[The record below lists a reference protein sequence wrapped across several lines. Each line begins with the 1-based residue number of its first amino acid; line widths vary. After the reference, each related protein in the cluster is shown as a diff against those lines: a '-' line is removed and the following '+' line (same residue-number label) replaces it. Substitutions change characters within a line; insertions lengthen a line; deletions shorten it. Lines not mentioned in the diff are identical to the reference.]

1 MNIRELLKKTTLAA
15 ILCATMATSAWA
27 QSVAWT
33 TAKGAQSPIDFST
46 EQAVGALSTATT
58 ITATGTWSAAQVTN
72 LQAALK
78 SDGNI
83 ETDNSTLLTVD
94 MSDAVWSDGVTAA
107 SLFRQCTAL
116 TSVILPEADNANS
129 ISFFCTFYY
138 CESLKSITNLE
149 KFTNVNYF
157 YSTFYDCSSLES
169 ITLPAGTSYAPGIN
183 FSGTFLDCKSL
194 KSITNLE
201 KFTNVSSFDKVF
213 CGCSSLES
221 VTLPAGASDT
231 SIGFAVAF
239 DGCTALTSV
248 TNLEK
253 FTNVGSFDQTFE
265 GCSSLESITLP
276 AGTSNASIS
285 FYYTFDGCTA
295 LTSITNL
302 EKFTNVNNFFRTF
315 YGCTALESITLPEGT
330 SYAPGINFSGTF
342 LDCKSLKSITN
353 LEKFTNVSSFDK
365 VFCGCSSLE
374 SVTLPAGASDTSIGF
389 AVAFDGCTALT
400 SVTNL
405 EKFTNVGSFDQ
416 TFEGCSSLESIT
428 LPAGTSNASISF
440 YYTFDGCTA
449 LTSIT
454 NLEKFTNV
462 NNFRYAFQN
471 CSNLTSVE
479 LGVVPTNNIVDIFKG
494 TDPNCLKYLP
504 AGTTT
509 VPTNWTNCI
518 ADGKA
523 LADITLTDE
532 KPFHCP
538 QAFSMDG
545 HTMTYTRTWKYAT
558 KTGGWNTL
566 YLPFAATATA
576 DNTPLTPATGGADGD
591 YILKTLTGSTTGTL
605 TMTSTGT
612 VQAYTPYLVALPGN
626 TFGDASLEG
635 KTVTLVSATDAV
647 IPATPE
653 QTEQAGAY
661 TMYGTLADYQ
671 ADNLYLLT
679 NEADG
684 SSFDLYTDG
693 GGVHAFRAYIT
704 ANNANAL
711 KAPRLVIGDGGGVTG
726 IRSASVGT
734 KEVPAISHVYSI
746 DGRLLRTVPAE
757 EYAHRLDGL
766 DRGIYI
772 VNGVKEVVR

>member
-94 MSDAVWSDGVTAA
+94 MSAAVWSDGVTAA

-169 ITLPAGTSYAPGIN
+169 ITLPAGTSYAGIN
-183 FSGTFLDCKSL
+183 FSCAFYGCRSL

-201 KFTNVSSFDKVF
+201 KFTNVSSFNTTFYD
-213 CGCSSLES
+213 CSSLES
-221 VTLPAGASDT
+221 ITLSADT
-231 SIGFAVAF
+231 SYASINFALAF
-239 DGCTALTSV
+239 TNCTALTSV

-276 AGTSNASIS
+276 AGTS
-285 FYYTFDGCTA
+285 
-295 LTSITNL
+295 
-302 EKFTNVNNFFRTF
+302 
-315 YGCTALESITLPEGT
+315 
-330 SYAPGINFSGTF
+330 YAG
-342 LDCKSLKSITN
+342 
-353 LEKFTNVSSFDK
+353 
-365 VFCGCSSLE
+365 
-374 SVTLPAGASDTSIGF
+374 
-389 AVAFDGCTALT
+389 
-400 SVTNL
+400 
-405 EKFTNVGSFDQ
+405 
-416 TFEGCSSLESIT
+416 
-428 LPAGTSNASISF
+428 ISF

>member
-94 MSDAVWSDGVTAA
+94 MSAAVWSDGVTAA

-169 ITLPAGTSYAPGIN
+169 ITLPAGTSYAGIN
-183 FSGTFLDCKSL
+183 FSCAFYGCRSL

-201 KFTNVSSFDKVF
+201 KFTNVSSFN
-213 CGCSSLES
+213 
-221 VTLPAGASDT
+221 T
-231 SIGFAVAF
+231 
-239 DGCTALTSV
+239 
-248 TNLEK
+248 
-253 FTNVGSFDQTFE
+253 TFYD
-265 GCSSLESITLP
+265 CSSLESITLS
-276 AGTSNASIS
+276 A
-285 FYYTFDGCTA
+285 D
-295 LTSITNL
+295 
-302 EKFTNVNNFFRTF
+302 
-315 YGCTALESITLPEGT
+315 T
-330 SYAPGINFSGTF
+330 SYASINFA
-342 LDCKSLKSITN
+342 LA
-353 LEKFTNVSSFDK
+353 FTN
-365 VFCGCSSLE
+365 
-374 SVTLPAGASDTSIGF
+374 
-389 AVAFDGCTALT
+389 CTALT

>member
-83 ETDNSTLLTVD
+83 EADNSTLLTVD
-94 MSDAVWSDGVTAA
+94 MSAAVWSDGVTAA

-169 ITLPAGTSYAPGIN
+169 ITLPAGTSYAGIN
-183 FSGTFLDCKSL
+183 FSCAFYGCRSL

-201 KFTNVSSFDKVF
+201 KFTNVSSFNTTFYD
-213 CGCSSLES
+213 CSSLES
-221 VTLPAGASDT
+221 ITLSADT
-231 SIGFAVAF
+231 SYASINFALAF
-239 DGCTALTSV
+239 TNCTALTSV

-253 FTNVGSFDQTFE
+253 FTNVSSFETTFE
-265 GCSSLESITLP
+265 GCKALTSITLP
-276 AGTSNASIS
+276 AGTSDASIS
-285 FYYTFDGCTA
+285 FSYTFDGCTA

>member
-94 MSDAVWSDGVTAA
+94 MSAAVWSDGVTAA

-169 ITLPAGTSYAPGIN
+169 ITLSADTSYASIN
-183 FSGTFLDCKSL
+183 FALA
-194 KSITNLE
+194 
-201 KFTNVSSFDKVF
+201 FTN
-213 CGCSSLES
+213 
-221 VTLPAGASDT
+221 
-231 SIGFAVAF
+231 
-239 DGCTALTSV
+239 
-248 TNLEK
+248 
-253 FTNVGSFDQTFE
+253 
-265 GCSSLESITLP
+265 
-276 AGTSNASIS
+276 
-285 FYYTFDGCTA
+285 CTA

-353 LEKFTNVSSFDK
+353 LEKFTNVSSF
-365 VFCGCSSLE
+365 E
-374 SVTLPAGASDTSIGF
+374 T
-389 AVAFDGCTALT
+389 
-400 SVTNL
+400 
-405 EKFTNVGSFDQ
+405 
-416 TFEGCSSLESIT
+416 TFEGCKALTSIT
-428 LPAGTSNASISF
+428 LPAGTSDASISF
-440 YYTFDGCTA
+440 SYTFDGCTA

>member
-94 MSDAVWSDGVTAA
+94 MSAAVWSDGVTAA

-138 CESLKSITNLE
+138 CESLK
-149 KFTNVNYF
+149 
-157 YSTFYDCSSLES
+157 
-169 ITLPAGTSYAPGIN
+169 
-183 FSGTFLDCKSL
+183 
-194 KSITNLE
+194 
-201 KFTNVSSFDKVF
+201 
-213 CGCSSLES
+213 
-221 VTLPAGASDT
+221 
-231 SIGFAVAF
+231 
-239 DGCTALTSV
+239 
-248 TNLEK
+248 
-253 FTNVGSFDQTFE
+253 
-265 GCSSLESITLP
+265 
-276 AGTSNASIS
+276 
-285 FYYTFDGCTA
+285 
-295 LTSITNL
+295 
-302 EKFTNVNNFFRTF
+302 
-315 YGCTALESITLPEGT
+315 
-330 SYAPGINFSGTF
+330 
-342 LDCKSLKSITN
+342 
-353 LEKFTNVSSFDK
+353 
-365 VFCGCSSLE
+365 
-374 SVTLPAGASDTSIGF
+374 
-389 AVAFDGCTALT
+389 
-400 SVTNL
+400 
-405 EKFTNVGSFDQ
+405 
-416 TFEGCSSLESIT
+416 
-428 LPAGTSNASISF
+428 
-440 YYTFDGCTA
+440 
-449 LTSIT
+449 SIT

>member
-94 MSDAVWSDGVTAA
+94 MSAAVWSDGVTAA

-169 ITLPAGTSYAPGIN
+169 ITLPAGTSYAGIN
-183 FSGTFLDCKSL
+183 FSCAFYGCRSL

-201 KFTNVSSFDKVF
+201 KFTNVSSFN
-213 CGCSSLES
+213 
-221 VTLPAGASDT
+221 T
-231 SIGFAVAF
+231 
-239 DGCTALTSV
+239 
-248 TNLEK
+248 
-253 FTNVGSFDQTFE
+253 TFYD
-265 GCSSLESITLP
+265 CSSLESITLS
-276 AGTSNASIS
+276 ADTSYASIN
-285 FYYTFDGCTA
+285 FALAFTNCTA
-295 LTSITNL
+295 LTS
-302 EKFTNVNNFFRTF
+302 V
-315 YGCTALESITLPEGT
+315 
-330 SYAPGINFSGTF
+330 
-342 LDCKSLKSITN
+342 TN

>member
-94 MSDAVWSDGVTAA
+94 MSAAVWSDGVTAA

-169 ITLPAGTSYAPGIN
+169 ITLPAGTSYAGIN
-183 FSGTFLDCKSL
+183 FSCAFYGCRSL

-201 KFTNVSSFDKVF
+201 KFTNVSSFN
-213 CGCSSLES
+213 
-221 VTLPAGASDT
+221 T
-231 SIGFAVAF
+231 
-239 DGCTALTSV
+239 
-248 TNLEK
+248 
-253 FTNVGSFDQTFE
+253 
-265 GCSSLESITLP
+265 
-276 AGTSNASIS
+276 
-285 FYYTFDGCTA
+285 
-295 LTSITNL
+295 
-302 EKFTNVNNFFRTF
+302 TF
-315 YGCTALESITLPEGT
+315 Y
-330 SYAPGINFSGTF
+330 
-342 LDCKSLKSITN
+342 D
-353 LEKFTNVSSFDK
+353 
-365 VFCGCSSLE
+365 
-374 SVTLPAGASDTSIGF
+374 
-389 AVAFDGCTALT
+389 
-400 SVTNL
+400 
-405 EKFTNVGSFDQ
+405 
-416 TFEGCSSLESIT
+416 CSSLESIT

>member
-94 MSDAVWSDGVTAA
+94 MSAAVWSDGVTAA

-169 ITLPAGTSYAPGIN
+169 ITLPAGTSYAGIN
-183 FSGTFLDCKSL
+183 FSCAFYGCRSL

-201 KFTNVSSFDKVF
+201 KFTNVSSFNTTFYD
-213 CGCSSLES
+213 CSSLES
-221 VTLPAGASDT
+221 ITLSADT
-231 SIGFAVAF
+231 SYASINFALAF
-239 DGCTALTSV
+239 TNCTALTSV

-253 FTNVGSFDQTFE
+253 FTNVSSFETTFE
-265 GCSSLESITLP
+265 GCKALTSITLP
-276 AGTSNASIS
+276 AGTSDASIS
-285 FYYTFDGCTA
+285 FSYTFDGCTA

-342 LDCKSLKSITN
+342 LDCKSLKSI
-353 LEKFTNVSSFDK
+353 
-365 VFCGCSSLE
+365 
-374 SVTLPAGASDTSIGF
+374 
-389 AVAFDGCTALT
+389 
-400 SVTNL
+400 TNL

>member
-94 MSDAVWSDGVTAA
+94 MSAAVWSDGVTAA

-149 KFTNVNYF
+149 KFTNVSSFNT
-157 YSTFYDCSSLES
+157 TFYDCSSLES
-169 ITLPAGTSYAPGIN
+169 ITLSADTSYASIN
-183 FSGTFLDCKSL
+183 FALA
-194 KSITNLE
+194 
-201 KFTNVSSFDKVF
+201 FTN
-213 CGCSSLES
+213 
-221 VTLPAGASDT
+221 
-231 SIGFAVAF
+231 
-239 DGCTALTSV
+239 
-248 TNLEK
+248 
-253 FTNVGSFDQTFE
+253 
-265 GCSSLESITLP
+265 
-276 AGTSNASIS
+276 
-285 FYYTFDGCTA
+285 
-295 LTSITNL
+295 
-302 EKFTNVNNFFRTF
+302 
-315 YGCTALESITLPEGT
+315 
-330 SYAPGINFSGTF
+330 
-342 LDCKSLKSITN
+342 
-353 LEKFTNVSSFDK
+353 
-365 VFCGCSSLE
+365 
-374 SVTLPAGASDTSIGF
+374 
-389 AVAFDGCTALT
+389 CTALT

>member
-94 MSDAVWSDGVTAA
+94 MSAAVWSDGVTAA

-149 KFTNVNYF
+149 KFTNVSSFNT
-157 YSTFYDCSSLES
+157 TFYDCSSLES
-169 ITLPAGTSYAPGIN
+169 ITLSADTSYASIN
-183 FSGTFLDCKSL
+183 FALA
-194 KSITNLE
+194 
-201 KFTNVSSFDKVF
+201 FTN
-213 CGCSSLES
+213 
-221 VTLPAGASDT
+221 
-231 SIGFAVAF
+231 
-239 DGCTALTSV
+239 CTALTSV

-253 FTNVGSFDQTFE
+253 FTNVSSFETTFE
-265 GCSSLESITLP
+265 GCKALTSITLP
-276 AGTSNASIS
+276 AGTSDASIS
-285 FYYTFDGCTA
+285 F
-295 LTSITNL
+295 S
-302 EKFTNVNNFFRTF
+302 
-315 YGCTALESITLPEGT
+315 
-330 SYAPGINFSGTF
+330 
-342 LDCKSLKSITN
+342 
-353 LEKFTNVSSFDK
+353 
-365 VFCGCSSLE
+365 
-374 SVTLPAGASDTSIGF
+374 
-389 AVAFDGCTALT
+389 
-400 SVTNL
+400 
-405 EKFTNVGSFDQ
+405 
-416 TFEGCSSLESIT
+416 
-428 LPAGTSNASISF
+428 
-440 YYTFDGCTA
+440 YTFDGCTA

>member
-94 MSDAVWSDGVTAA
+94 MSAAVWSDGVTAA

-157 YSTFYDCSSLES
+157 YSTFYD
-169 ITLPAGTSYAPGIN
+169 
-183 FSGTFLDCKSL
+183 
-194 KSITNLE
+194 
-201 KFTNVSSFDKVF
+201 
-213 CGCSSLES
+213 
-221 VTLPAGASDT
+221 
-231 SIGFAVAF
+231 
-239 DGCTALTSV
+239 
-248 TNLEK
+248 
-253 FTNVGSFDQTFE
+253 
-265 GCSSLESITLP
+265 
-276 AGTSNASIS
+276 
-285 FYYTFDGCTA
+285 
-295 LTSITNL
+295 
-302 EKFTNVNNFFRTF
+302 
-315 YGCTALESITLPEGT
+315 
-330 SYAPGINFSGTF
+330 
-342 LDCKSLKSITN
+342 
-353 LEKFTNVSSFDK
+353 
-365 VFCGCSSLE
+365 
-374 SVTLPAGASDTSIGF
+374 
-389 AVAFDGCTALT
+389 
-400 SVTNL
+400 
-405 EKFTNVGSFDQ
+405 
-416 TFEGCSSLESIT
+416 CSSLESIT

>member
-94 MSDAVWSDGVTAA
+94 MSAAVWSDGVTAA

-169 ITLPAGTSYAPGIN
+169 ITLPAGTSYAGIN
-183 FSGTFLDCKSL
+183 FSCAFYGCRSL

-201 KFTNVSSFDKVF
+201 KFTNVSSFNTTFYD
-213 CGCSSLES
+213 CSSLES
-221 VTLPAGASDT
+221 ITLSADT
-231 SIGFAVAF
+231 SYASINFALAF
-239 DGCTALTSV
+239 TNCTALTSV

-253 FTNVGSFDQTFE
+253 FTNVSSFETTFE
-265 GCSSLESITLP
+265 GCKALTSITLP
-276 AGTSNASIS
+276 AGTSDASIS
-285 FYYTFDGCTA
+285 F
-295 LTSITNL
+295 S
-302 EKFTNVNNFFRTF
+302 
-315 YGCTALESITLPEGT
+315 
-330 SYAPGINFSGTF
+330 
-342 LDCKSLKSITN
+342 
-353 LEKFTNVSSFDK
+353 
-365 VFCGCSSLE
+365 
-374 SVTLPAGASDTSIGF
+374 
-389 AVAFDGCTALT
+389 
-400 SVTNL
+400 
-405 EKFTNVGSFDQ
+405 
-416 TFEGCSSLESIT
+416 
-428 LPAGTSNASISF
+428 
-440 YYTFDGCTA
+440 YTFDGCTA